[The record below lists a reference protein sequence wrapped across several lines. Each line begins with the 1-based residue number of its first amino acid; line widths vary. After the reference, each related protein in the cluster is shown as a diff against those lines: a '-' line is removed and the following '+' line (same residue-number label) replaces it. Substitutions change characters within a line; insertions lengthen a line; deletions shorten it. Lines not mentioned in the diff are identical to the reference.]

1 MSDKNDIIPFGERI
15 VCLRKKRGWTQFEL
29 AEEIGKLRGKLD
41 AIHRTTV
48 GKWENWY
55 LKSQINM
62 DSQNLISLCKVLGCD
77 LEYLLGEIDTPQK
90 TTTDIASA
98 LKMSASS
105 IEALQKYLQAYLDI
119 LSELL
124 ETDNFKK
131 VLEYILDATMLEIND
146 PVPEFIERRFADG
159 GVLALTPPTLWPN
172 GSKRAG
178 YSAIRND
185 LARKIYEDKIIQAL
199 QSSISEIVK
208 LKADEWR

>member
-1 MSDKNDIIPFGERI
+1 MSDINDNVPFGER
-15 VCLRKKRGWTQFEL
+15 VVYLRKKRGWTQFEL
-29 AEEIGKLRGKLD
+29 AEEISKLRGKLD

-90 TTTDIASA
+90 ITTDIASA

-124 ETDNFKK
+124 ETDHFKK

-146 PVPEFIERRFADG
+146 PVPEIIERRFADG
-159 GVLALTPPTLWPN
+159 EVLALTPPTLWPN
-172 GSKRAG
+172 GSKIAG

-185 LARKIYEDKIIQAL
+185 LARKIYEDKIMQAL

-208 LKADEWR
+208 LKADE